1 MSEQPLHETECALS
15 RDHLAIFVHEL
26 RNALTGIVGY
36 GELLR
41 RPMPHTERRAASE
54 GIRHAVARADALC
67 KMALEGTLPAQPASP
82 SEPVHLGVL
91 ALRAASEQRA
101 VSGRKIDVAAP
112 ADVTVAGDE
121 LALARALSN
130 LVANAVK
137 YSPADQPVGV
147 TVSSEVAVDGSRVAV
162 IEVSD
167 RGAGIPAE
175 QRDAVFELFER
186 LERDAET
193 PGTGLGLAVVRGV
206 IEAHGGL
213 VRVLDRSGGGTIL
226 RVELPTSE

>member
-1 MSEQPLHETECALS
+1 MSDEPLHQTDCALS
-15 RDHLAIFVHEL
+15 HDDLAIFVHEL

-41 RPMPHTERRAASE
+41 RPMPHAERRAASD

-67 KMALEGTLPAQPASP
+67 KMVLKGTLPAQPASP
-82 SEPVHLGVL
+82 SEPVHLGML
-91 ALRAASEQRA
+91 AHRVASEQRA
-101 VSGRKIDVAAP
+101 VTGRTIDVEAP
-112 ADVTVAGDE
+112 AEVTIGGDD
-121 LALARALSN
+121 LALSRALSN
-130 LVANAVK
+130 LVANAIK

-147 TVSSEVAVDGSRVAV
+147 TVSSEVAANGSRVAV
-162 IEVSD
+162 IEVTD

-175 QRDAVFELFER
+175 QHDAIFELFER

-193 PGTGLGLAVVRGV
+193 PGTGLGLAVVRSV
-206 IEAHGGL
+206 IEAHGGE

-226 RVELPTSE
+226 RVELPAAE